1 MTWADRLLRL
11 AVGDPKREIAEPLVN
26 IYRRLAA
33 QAQRLAADAAQA
45 PTAGAEQELRALAA
59 DDAAASA
66 ALGQALHER
75 GSPPAASSAPVL
87 NGAARNH
94 WARLVA
100 CLETCR
106 ETRAQ
111 LLRQSPRL
119 LELDP
124 SLDGLL
130 ASLLRG
136 LDAEVLALR
145 SLIARADPQALD

>member
-11 AVGDPKREIAEPLVN
+11 AVGDPKRQIADQLVA
-26 IYRRLAA
+26 IHRRLVA
-33 QAQRLAADAAQA
+33 QAERLAADAAQA
-45 PTAGAEQELRALAA
+45 PTPGAERELRALAA
-59 DDAAASA
+59 TEDAAATV
-66 ALGQALHER
+66 LGEALHER
-75 GSPPAASSAPVL
+75 GSAPTPVAAPVP

-111 LLRQSPRL
+111 LLRHTPRL
-119 LELDP
+119 IELDP